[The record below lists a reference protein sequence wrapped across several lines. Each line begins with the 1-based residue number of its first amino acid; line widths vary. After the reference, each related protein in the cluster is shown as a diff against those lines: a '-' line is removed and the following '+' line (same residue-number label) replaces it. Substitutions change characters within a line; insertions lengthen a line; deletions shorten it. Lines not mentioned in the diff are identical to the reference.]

1 MNTIAIV
8 KWTLHRTSTV
18 CSSCPLLNFSVEFLC
33 RILLGG
39 GGHGAMSKKEKKGGE
54 GETVSQRPY
63 LPSLPPATLSVESE
77 SAGEIGAS

>member
-1 MNTIAIV
+1 MQFV
-8 KWTLHRTSTV
+8 PS
-18 CSSCPLLNFSVEFLC
+18 PEFLF
-33 RILLGG
+33 RISPG